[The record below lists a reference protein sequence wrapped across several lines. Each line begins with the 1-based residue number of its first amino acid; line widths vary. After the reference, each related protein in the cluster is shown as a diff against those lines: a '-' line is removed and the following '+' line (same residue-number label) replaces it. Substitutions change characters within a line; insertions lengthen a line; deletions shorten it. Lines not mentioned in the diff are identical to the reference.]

1 MRFVNRLDIAAIV
14 LLASLPLMAAEK
26 AGLPKALPPYG
37 EMKAVKTP
45 DVKEFKLDNGL
56 TVWLVPQ
63 AGFPKVAFTLAVR
76 GGYTADLKD
85 RPGLADLIAATV
97 TQGTSHR
104 SAKQLAEE
112 IALAGGDLNAD
123 AAADSIVVET
133 SVLSAKAEDAIR
145 ILADVMTNANFAD
158 SEVEIAKSNLI
169 SGLEASEADPSFL
182 GRRALYRAMYGD
194 HPYAVIAPT
203 KDSVSKTTAAEL
215 RREYGRRF
223 RPERTLLVVA
233 GDFTEQGIT
242 PAIRSGFGAWK
253 AAGEAAPI
261 NEQKPKQSVS
271 RAIVYVPRANSVQ
284 TAFYIGEYGPTRN
297 DSDYAASRVATAI
310 YGGMFGSRLISNI
323 REDKGYTYSP
333 NARLSPNHTAGLL
346 ITGADV
352 RNPVTGASY
361 NEIQYELNRMAT
373 TAPET
378 GEVESAKRYILG
390 STAISLQSRQS
401 ITRTLARLWIDSL
414 PAEELGNQTR
424 KVANV
429 KPEDV
434 EAAGKKYFPAWRAT
448 VVAVGEEKVIKDEL
462 SPFGL
467 EFQKAQ

>member
-1 MRFVNRLDIAAIV
+1 MRLGNPRDIAAMA
-14 LLASLPLMAAEK
+14 LLASLPLIAAEK
-26 AGLPKALPPYG
+26 PGLPKDLPPYG
-37 EMKAVKTP
+37 ELKPVKTP
-45 DVKEFKLDNGL
+45 NVKELKLDNGL
-56 TVWLVPQ
+56 TVWLVPET
-63 AGFPKVAFTLAVR
+63 GFPKVAFTIAVR
-76 GGYTADLKD
+76 GGYSADPRD
-85 RPGLADLIAATV
+85 RLGLADLIAATV

-112 IALAGGDLNAD
+112 VAAAGGDLNAD
-123 AAADSIVVET
+123 ATADSIIVET
-133 SVLSAKAEDAIR
+133 SVLSAKTEDAIG
-145 ILADVMTNANFAD
+145 ILADVMANANFAD
-158 SEVEIAKSNLI
+158 SEVEIAKSNVI
-169 SGLEASEADPSFL
+169 SGLEANEADPSFL

-215 RREYGRRF
+215 RREYARRF
-223 RPERTLLVVA
+223 RPDRTLLVVA

-242 PAIRSGFGAWK
+242 PAIRTGFGAWK

-261 NEQKPKQSVS
+261 NEEKPKQSVS

-284 TAFYIGEYGPTRN
+284 TAFYIGQYGPTRN
-297 DSDYAASRVATAI
+297 DGDYAASRVATAI

-333 NARLSPNHTAGLL
+333 NARLSPNRTAGLL

-373 TAPET
+373 TAPEA

-390 STAISLQSRQS
+390 STAVALQARQS
-401 ITRTLARLWIDSL
+401 VTRTLARLWTDSL
-414 PAEELGNQTR
+414 PADEIGNQTR

-434 EAAGKKYFPAWRAT
+434 EAVGRKYFPAWRAT

-462 SPFGL
+462 TPFGL